1 MKKILNYIFKK
12 YFFKDWEYQ
21 LKSSSNTY
29 DFLFDKLS
37 NHEKL
42 IRWLKISDYLKENY
56 ESEKIRLIN
65 YPKNISDKI
74 VSKLNLTI
82 EDQYNLKL
90 YATISYYDYEFI
102 KKFTDKNSKIIEIS
116 TGFGRMMP
124 LFFDYKNYIAYEPT
138 KKVYEILIYFSNIIE
153 SENIK
158 FITNLPD
165 LEKEKKVDIYYSTDC
180 LGELSTKVF
189 INYID
194 LFKKN
199 LKNNGFILIRDWWW
213 NKNNLKYLKELKDFD
228 LKSIEIN
235 YAEKTDY
242 NNWYILRKHE

>member
-12 YFFKDWEYQ
+12 FFFRSWEYQ
-21 LKSSSNTY
+21 LKSNSNTY
-29 DFLFDKLS
+29 DFVFGKLT

-42 IRWLKISDYLKENY
+42 IRWLKISNYLKENF
-56 ESEKIRLIN
+56 ENEKICLIN

-82 EDQYNLKL
+82 EEQYNLKL

-102 KKFTDKNSKIIEIS
+102 KKFTDKNSKIIEI
-116 TGFGRMMP
+116 GPGIGRMMP
-124 LFFDYKNYIAYEPT
+124 LFLDYKNYIAYEPT
-138 KKVYEILIYFSNIIE
+138 KKVYELLFYFSKIIE

-158 FITNLPD
+158 FITNLSD
-165 LEKEKKVDIYYSTDC
+165 LEKEKKVDIYYSSDC

-189 INYID
+189 IDYIN

-199 LKNNGFILIRDWWW
+199 LNNNGFILIRDWWW
-213 NKNNLKYLKELKDFD
+213 NKNNLKYLKEFKNFD
-228 LKSIEIN
+228 LKIFEIN
-235 YAEKTDY
+235 YSEINNH
-242 NNWYILRKHE
+242 NNWYVLRKYE